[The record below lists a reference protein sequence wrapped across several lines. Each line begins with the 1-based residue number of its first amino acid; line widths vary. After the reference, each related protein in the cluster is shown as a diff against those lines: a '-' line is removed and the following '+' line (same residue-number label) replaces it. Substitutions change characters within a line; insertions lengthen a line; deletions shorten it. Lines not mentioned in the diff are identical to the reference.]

1 MSSIP
6 IPSTMGRIMA
16 LIGCGRPQVA

>member
-6 IPSTMGRIMA
+6 IPSTMGRIMS